1 MTQTHPDRAE
11 VMVGRRSPG
20 EVRGAGKSGPRA
32 PDPRAVGRDARVG
45 HATEARA
52 GRIEAWGAG
61 MTPSA

>member
-11 VMVGRRSPG
+11 VMVGRRSRG
-20 EVRGAGKSGPRA
+20 GAGRRQSGPGA
-32 PDPRAVGRDARVG
+32 PDPRAVGRDDRVG
-45 HATEARA
+45 HAAEARA